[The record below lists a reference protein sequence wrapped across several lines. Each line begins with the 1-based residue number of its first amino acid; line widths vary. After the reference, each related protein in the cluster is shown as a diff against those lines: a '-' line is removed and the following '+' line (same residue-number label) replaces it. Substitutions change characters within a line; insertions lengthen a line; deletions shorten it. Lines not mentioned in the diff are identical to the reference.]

1 MKKLRA
7 LAWLVAAGLFVMAL
21 ALPATT
27 MATKGTPHKVTICH
41 ATASMTNPYVRIT
54 VDQAAVDGV
63 SGHGP
68 ADHLARHTGPVWDPS
83 MTKHSTW
90 GDIIPPFYSDGTA
103 DGLPSLNWTAAG
115 QAIFYNDCKPAAQ
128 TTTTTSGTTTKATTQ
143 TTTQTTQT
151 TSRATTST
159 VVSTT
164 ATGSVEGETGSAT
177 STTATGSVEGQTG
190 TAQAT
195 PPATDAMDAGTQSP
209 AGSWSLLLLACAIA
223 IVATLVLTPLTKS
236 RRIK

>member
-21 ALPATT
+21 ALPSTT

-41 ATASMTNPYVRIT
+41 ATASVTNPYVRIT

-63 SGHGP
+63 SSRGP
-68 ADHLARHTGPVWDPS
+68 ADHRAMHTGDVWNPS
-83 MTKHSTW
+83 MAKGSNW
-90 GDIIPPFYSDGTA
+90 GDIIPPFYA
-103 DGLPSLNWTAAG
+103 DGKTLTGLSPLNWSAAG

-128 TTTTTSGTTTKATTQ
+128 TTTTTSTQ
-143 TTTQTTQT
+143 TTSQATTQTTQT

-159 VVSTT
+159 AVSTT
-164 ATGSVEGETGSAT
+164 ATGSVEGETGTAT

-195 PPATDAMDAGTQSP
+195 PPATDAMDAGSQSP

-223 IVATLVLTPLTKS
+223 IVATLVLTPLAKS